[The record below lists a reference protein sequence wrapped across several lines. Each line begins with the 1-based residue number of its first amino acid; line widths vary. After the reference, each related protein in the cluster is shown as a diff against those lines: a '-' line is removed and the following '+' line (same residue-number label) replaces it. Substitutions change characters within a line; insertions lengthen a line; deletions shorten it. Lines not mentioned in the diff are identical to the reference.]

1 MNILQSKLQGMSQ
14 FQPVPISADEIEQ
27 GYVLYLRPMKGGELC
42 YWREKTIDSSGSM
55 FNASVTEKL
64 MLGIALCLVDKDGEK
79 IMIPDEYQTLN
90 DVPLPVLDRLIQTF
104 LKINNLGTSDSTKSA
119 EDENDLKNSSEAI
132 QEN

>member
-1 MNILQSKLQGMSQ
+1 MNTLQSKLNSMTQ

-64 MLGIALCLVDKDGEK
+64 MLGIALSLTDKDGEK

-104 LKINNLGTSDSTKSA
+104 LKLNNLGTSDGKST
-119 EDENDLKNSSEAI
+119 DENDLKNSSGAT

>member
-1 MNILQSKLQGMSQ
+1 MNTLQSKLNSMTQ

-64 MLGIALCLVDKDGEK
+64 MLGIALSLTDKDGEK

-104 LKINNLGTSDSTKSA
+104 LKLNNLGTSDGKST
-119 EDENDLKNSSEAI
+119 DENDLKNSSGAT
-132 QEN
+132 QEK

>member
-27 GYVLYLRPMKGGELC
+27 GYTLYLRPMKGGELC

-64 MLGIALCLVDKDGEK
+64 MLGIALSLTDKDGEK

-104 LKINNLGTSDSTKSA
+104 LKLNNLGTSDGKST
-119 EDENDLKNSSEAI
+119 DENDLKNSSGAT

>member
-1 MNILQSKLQGMSQ
+1 
-14 FQPVPISADEIEQ
+14 
-27 GYVLYLRPMKGGELC
+27 
-42 YWREKTIDSSGSM
+42 M

-64 MLGIALCLVDKDGEK
+64 MLGIALSLTDKDGEK

-104 LKINNLGTSDSTKSA
+104 LKLNNLGTSDGKST
-119 EDENDLKNSSEAI
+119 DENDLKNSSGAT